1 MIDALR
7 VNYEQSGLLWI
18 NPGIGREARIKPD
31 GAMDFTRLR
40 RRTYLLFGN
49 AREALSEED

>member
-1 MIDALR
+1 M
-7 VNYEQSGLLWI
+7 S
-18 NPGIGREARIKPD
+18 NPACLDQFRHVPGSEARIKPD

-40 RRTYLLFGN
+40 HRTYLPFGN